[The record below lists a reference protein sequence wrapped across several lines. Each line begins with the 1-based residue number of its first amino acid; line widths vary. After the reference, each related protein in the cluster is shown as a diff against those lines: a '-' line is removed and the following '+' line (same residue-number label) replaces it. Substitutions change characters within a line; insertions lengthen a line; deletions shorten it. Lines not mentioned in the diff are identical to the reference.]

1 MVHPLAA
8 LLTNFKIGSQIMNF
22 ALLLIYLF
30 IYIVRPSEWV
40 PGMIGTPLLMVVG
53 VISVAAIIF
62 GVISGRTPNVLSGDV
77 EKMML
82 GFIVAISLS
91 HLSHG
96 YVGGA
101 INSMEKF
108 LPSMVGF
115 FLVLTSVNDRK
126 KLNIMILVLIALVS
140 LVAYEGIQQ
149 YKTGYAIG
157 GLESI
162 FENAT
167 SADGERI
174 KLGRIRWYGLFNDPN
189 DLGLLL
195 IIVFPFIINML
206 MQRKLVVPL
215 ISLFLV
221 ISALYHTNSRGSML
235 AGAISICSF
244 FLIRYRSKKGFML
257 GLALI
262 VPLLLLGPS
271 RMGDM
276 SGKEES
282 AYGRIE
288 SWHQGYQMFKS
299 NPLFGVGMGS
309 YTDYH
314 ELTAHNSFVLVM
326 AELGFVGLFFFTGLI
341 YFPLYW
347 LYTYI
352 TRLKYKNIDHIDNGL
367 ICSSYA
373 SLFGILTAMFFLSRS
388 YMLIPYLLIAI
399 VISTINI
406 CYKKFEID
414 STDIMVLKSH
424 YKNVALLSVA
434 QIVCINIVVKIIL

>member
-1 MVHPLAA
+1 
-8 LLTNFKIGSQIMNF
+8 MNF

-30 IYIVRPSEWV
+30 IYIIRPSEWV
-40 PGMIGTPLLMVVG
+40 PGMVGVPLLMYVG
-53 VISVAAIIF
+53 VLSVVAIVL
-62 GVISGRTPNVLSGDV
+62 GVISGKTPNVLSGDV
-77 EKMML
+77 ERMML
-82 GFIVAISLS
+82 GFIVAICLS

-115 FLVLTSVNDRK
+115 FLVITSVNDRK
-126 KLNIMILVLIALVS
+126 KFNVMILVLIALVS
-140 LVAYEGIQQ
+140 FVAYEGIQQ

-167 SADGERI
+167 STDGERI

-195 IIVFPFIINML
+195 IIVIPFLINIL
-206 MQRKLVVPL
+206 MQRKYVVPL
-215 ISLFLV
+215 ISLSLV
-221 ISALYHTNSRGSML
+221 IPALYHTNSRGSML
-235 AGAISICSF
+235 AGAISICSY

-257 GLALI
+257 GLVLI

-299 NPLFGVGMGS
+299 NPMFGVGMGS

-326 AELGFVGLFFFTGLI
+326 AELGFVGLFFFTGLF

-347 LYTYI
+347 LFTYI
-352 TRLKYKNIDHIDNGL
+352 NRLKYEKSDSVDNGL

-399 VISTINI
+399 ILSIISI
-406 CYKKFEID
+406 CFSKFEID
-414 STDIMVLKSH
+414 STNIIIFKSH
-424 YKNVALLSVA
+424 YKNIAFLSVV
-434 QIVCINIVVKIIL
+434 QIICINLFVKIIL

>member
-1 MVHPLAA
+1 MAA
-8 LLTNFKIGSQIMNF
+8 LRKDHSFGKAMMNF
-22 ALLLIYLF
+22 ALLLAYLF
-30 IYIVRPSEWV
+30 IYIIRPSEWV
-40 PGMIGTPLLMVVG
+40 PGMIGMPMLMVVG

-62 GVISGRTPNVLSGDV
+62 GVVSGKTPNVLKGEV
-77 EKMML
+77 ERMML
-82 GFIVAISLS
+82 GFIIAISLS

-101 INSMEKF
+101 INSLERF

-115 FLVLTSVNDRK
+115 FLVVTSVNDRK
-126 KLNIMILVLIALVS
+126 KFNLLMMVLIALVS
-140 LVAYEGIQQ
+140 FVAYEGGQQ
-149 YKTGYAIG
+149 FKTGYAIG
-157 GLESI
+157 GMEPI
-162 FENAT
+162 YQNAT
-167 SADGERI
+167 SVDGVQI
-174 KLGRIRWYGLFNDPN
+174 KIPRIRWYGLFNDPN

-195 IIVFPFIINML
+195 IIVFPFLINML
-206 MQRKLVVPL
+206 IQRKFVV
-215 ISLFLV
+215 SVCAFSLV
-221 ISALYHTNSRGSML
+221 IPALYYTNSRGSML
-235 AGAISICSF
+235 AGAVAIGAY
-244 FLIRYRSKKGFML
+244 FLIRYRSRKGFVL
-257 GLALI
+257 GLILI

-288 SWHQGYQMFKS
+288 SWYQGYQMFKS

-341 YFPLYW
+341 YFPMYW

-352 TRLKYKNIDHIDNGL
+352 TKLKYENIDKIENGL

-373 SLFGILTAMFFLSRS
+373 SLFGMLTAMFFISRS

-399 VISTINI
+399 VMSAIFTCFS
-406 CYKKFEID
+406 KFEID
-414 STDIMVLKSH
+414 SANIILFKSH
-424 YKNVALLSVA
+424 YKNVAFLSVA
-434 QIVCINIVVKIIL
+434 QILFINIVVKIFL

>member
-1 MVHPLAA
+1 MV
-8 LLTNFKIGSQIMNF
+8 
-22 ALLLIYLF
+22 
-30 IYIVRPSEWV
+30 
-40 PGMIGTPLLMVVG
+40 GTPLLMVVG
-53 VISVAAIIF
+53 VLSVLAIVF

-82 GFIVAISLS
+82 GFIVAICLS

-101 INSMEKF
+101 INSLERF

-115 FLVLTSVNDRK
+115 FLVVTAVNDRRK
-126 KLNIMILVLIALVS
+126 FNIFVLVLIALVS
-140 LVAYEGIQQ
+140 FVSYEGIQQ

-157 GLESI
+157 GMEPVYQ
-162 FENAT
+162 NTPAT
-167 SADGERI
+167 DGELI
-174 KLGRIRWYGLFNDPN
+174 KIPRIRWYGLFNDPN

-195 IIVFPFIINML
+195 IIIIPFLVNML
-206 MQRKLVVPL
+206 MQRQFVVPL
-215 ISLFLV
+215 ISLSLV
-221 ISALYHTNSRGSML
+221 IPALYHTNSRGSML
-235 AGAISICSF
+235 AGAVAIAAY
-244 FLIRYRSKKGFML
+244 FLILYRSKKGFLL
-257 GLALI
+257 GLLLI

-288 SWHQGYQMFKS
+288 SWYQGYQMFKS

-341 YFPLYW
+341 YFPMYW

-352 TRLKYKNIDHIDNGL
+352 TKLKYENIDNIENGL

-373 SLFGILTAMFFLSRS
+373 SLFGMLTAMFFLSRS
-388 YMLIPYLLIAI
+388 YILILYLLIAM
-399 VISTINI
+399 VISTIFSYFI
-406 CYKKFEID
+406 KFYVD
-414 STDIMVLKSH
+414 SYDIILFKSH
-424 YKNVALLSVA
+424 YKNIAFLSVF
-434 QIVCINIVVKIIL
+434 QIVCINLVVKIFL

>member
-1 MVHPLAA
+1 
-8 LLTNFKIGSQIMNF
+8 
-22 ALLLIYLF
+22 
-30 IYIVRPSEWV
+30 
-40 PGMIGTPLLMVVG
+40 MIGTPLLMVVG
-53 VISVAAIIF
+53 VLSVVAIVF
-62 GVISGRTPNVLSGDV
+62 GVISGKSPNVLSGDV
-77 EKMML
+77 ERMML
-82 GFIVAISLS
+82 GFIVAICFS

-115 FLVLTSVNDRK
+115 FLVVTSVNNRK
-126 KLNIMILVLIALVS
+126 KFNILIFVLIVLVS
-140 LVAYEGIQQ
+140 FVAYEGGQQ
-149 YKTGYAIG
+149 YRTGSAIG
-157 GLESI
+157 GMEPI
-162 FENAT
+162 YQNAT
-167 SADGERI
+167 LVDGEQI
-174 KLGRIRWYGLFNDPN
+174 KIPRIRWYGLFNDPN

-195 IIVFPFIINML
+195 IIIIPFLVNML
-206 MQRKLVVPL
+206 MQRKFVVPL
-215 ISLFLV
+215 ISFSLV
-221 ISALYHTNSRGSML
+221 IPALYYTNSRGSML
-235 AGAISICSF
+235 AGAIAICSY

-257 GLALI
+257 GLVLI

-288 SWHQGYQMFKS
+288 SWYEGFQMFKS

-326 AELGFVGLFFFTGLI
+326 AELGFVGLFLFTGLI

-347 LYTYI
+347 LRTYI
-352 TRLKYKNIDHIDNGL
+352 TELVHENIDLVDHGL
-367 ICSSYA
+367 ISSAYA

-388 YMLIPYLLIAI
+388 YMFIPYMLIAMVVSKLNILFSDISSKPTEI
-399 VISTINI
+399 VL
-406 CYKKFEID
+406 F
-414 STDIMVLKSH
+414 KSH
-424 YKNVALLSVA
+424 YKNVMFYTVA
-434 QIVCINIVVKIIL
+434 QITTIYFIVKIFL